1 MSDEDFTYNGKAVGT
16 SCDGIG
22 ECGTGLV
29 YCLNQNTTQCS
40 TNPGSPDDESQPE
53 VCDNKDNDCD
63 ASVDEGIAPQACGG
77 GLCAGSKNCSTGGMW
92 GACSTVYKDGGTC
105 AICNYEGAPVY
116 DGTQDEDCAGYS
128 YDPIGTCL
136 NNPDNSPFTWDSCL
150 GFTSE
155 CFDIDTCT
163 QQPKSFTHECS
174 KSGCGAECAS
184 DGDCANGYCKGPVG
198 GCGCRLNGDVVAVP
212 PLSRVVNIYD
222 LAAIGISFN
231 THPGDMNWNAE
242 ADVHPRGGDGK
253 VGIFDL
259 AFVGMNYGHSY

>member
-1 MSDEDFTYNGKAVGT
+1 MDYEYH
-16 SCDGIG
+16 
-22 ECGTGLV
+22 
-29 YCLNQNTTQCS
+29 
-40 TNPGSPDDESQPE
+40 PE
-53 VCDNKDNDCD
+53 VCDNLDNDCD
-63 ASVDEGIAPQACGG
+63 ASVDEGIAPQACGS

-92 GACSTVYKDGGTC
+92 GPCSTVYKDGGTC
-105 AICNYEGAPVY
+105 AICDYQGTPVY
-116 DGTQDEDCAGYS
+116 DGTQDSDCSGYS

-136 NNPDNSPFTWDSCL
+136 NNPDDNNPFTWDYCL

-155 CFDIDTCT
+155 CLAIDTCT
-163 QQPKSFTHECS
+163 QQSMSLTHECS
-174 KSGCGAECAS
+174 KAGCSAECAS
-184 DGDCANGYCKGPVG
+184 DGDCSNGYCKGPAG